1 MPSPSHEERICAMF
15 DSFIKTVSRNFARNL
30 KRDEANRDKHFADE
44 PVEYLLELL
53 GHRDTYPSDSFVL
66 YVDGHSCVV
75 ESETLYE
82 ALLSLPEK
90 QRKVLLLDFWC
101 NLTDE
106 EISKYMEVTTRTVYN
121 LRQRAYKTIRRHYER
136 ERLYPWTKL

>member
-90 QRKVLLLDFWC
+90 QSKVLLLDF
-101 NLTDE
+101 
-106 EISKYMEVTTRTVYN
+106 
-121 LRQRAYKTIRRHYER
+121 
-136 ERLYPWTKL
+136 